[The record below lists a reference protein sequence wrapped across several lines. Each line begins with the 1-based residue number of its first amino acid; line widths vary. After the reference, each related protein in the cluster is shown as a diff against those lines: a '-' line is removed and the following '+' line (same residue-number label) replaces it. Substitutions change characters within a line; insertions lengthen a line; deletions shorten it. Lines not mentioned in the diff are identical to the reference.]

1 MYFYAWQLLVSEIRL
16 IFLGGPLPSNT
27 WNRLSISHFSGCTFS
42 PMDFHKYKYYLI
54 SLLNPICVHW
64 TFHLW
69 VFFAVDVVVAVII
82 IFLFCW
88 ALFCTNFL
96 WFILVVAV
104 ATADCFLLF
113 HHLSLANGLFSFYL
127 MSSPVFQPLFC
138 IVRNPVCSI
147 GLKRFS
153 VPSQNKIISKWIWL

>member
-1 MYFYAWQLLVSEIRL
+1 MYFYAWQLLSSEIRL

-27 WNRLSISHFSGCTFS
+27 RNRLSICHFSGCTFS

-82 IFLFCW
+82 FFVL
-88 ALFCTNFL
+88 LD
-96 WFILVVAV
+96 FILHQLLVVYSGCCCC
-104 ATADCFLLF
+104 DCWLF
-113 HHLSLANGLFSFYL
+113 FV
-127 MSSPVFQPLFC
+127 SP
-138 IVRNPVCSI
+138 
-147 GLKRFS
+147 
-153 VPSQNKIISKWIWL
+153 PSQSGKRLVLILFNEFPGISAFVLHCSKPCLFNRSKTFQRSKPKQNY